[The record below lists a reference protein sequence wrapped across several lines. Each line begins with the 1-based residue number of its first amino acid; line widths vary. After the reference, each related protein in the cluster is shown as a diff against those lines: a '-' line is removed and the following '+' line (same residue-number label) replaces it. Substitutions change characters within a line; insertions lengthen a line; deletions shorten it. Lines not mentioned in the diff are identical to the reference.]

1 MKNGDKKY
9 IQKWKQGKKKMG
21 TIQKIIEKSSSEYRA
36 EKITGFNNENVYEK
50 IKLMEACPPKGDRRK
65 FHHVYIKTTTLT

>member
-1 MKNGDKKY
+1 MEIKNTSKNESRVKKRWERY
-9 IQKWKQGKKKMG
+9 K
-21 TIQKIIEKSSSEYRA
+21 KIIEKSSSEYRA